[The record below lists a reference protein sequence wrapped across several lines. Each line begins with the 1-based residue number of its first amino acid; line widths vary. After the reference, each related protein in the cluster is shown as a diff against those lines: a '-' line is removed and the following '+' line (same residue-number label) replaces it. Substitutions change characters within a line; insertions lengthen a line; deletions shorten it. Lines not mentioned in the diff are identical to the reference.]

1 MIKLEHVNK
10 TFGDHQALIDINAE
24 FKEQQTTVIVGPS
37 GSGKSTLL
45 RSLNLL
51 ERPESG
57 RYTFNDQLIDFTKPL
72 SSKNILTLRR
82 KTGMVFQ
89 GYNLFP
95 HLTVVK
101 NVMEGPVQV
110 LKQTPADAK
119 KTALELLTKVGLAD
133 KAEAYP
139 SQLSGGQQ
147 QRVAIARSLAM
158 NPEYILLDEP
168 TSALDPEL
176 EAGVLRVL
184 LELAQE
190 KDSMII
196 VTHNLEFARAVADKI
211 LFVEA
216 GKILFDGTP
225 AEFFKQPTQ
234 RIADFLAA
242 MTFTTIS
249 DKANN

>member
-1 MIKLEHVNK
+1 MIKLEHINK
-10 TFGDHQALIDINAE
+10 TFGDHPALIDINTTFQAH
-24 FKEQQTTVIVGPS
+24 QTTVIVGPS

-51 ERPESG
+51 ERPETG
-57 RYTFNDQLIDFTKPL
+57 QYHFNDQTIDFTKPL
-72 SSKNILTLRR
+72 SNKVVLNLRR

-95 HLTVVK
+95 HLTVLK

-110 LKQTPADAK
+110 LKQTPATAQ
-119 KTALELLTKVGLAD
+119 KTALDLLAKVGLAD
-133 KAEAYP
+133 KAAAYP
-139 SQLSGGQQ
+139 SELSGGQQ

-184 LELAQE
+184 LALAQE

-242 MTFTTIS
+242 MTFTAIS
-249 DKANN
+249 DKAES

>member
-1 MIKLEHVNK
+1 MIKFEHVNK
-10 TFGDHQALIDINAE
+10 TFGEHPALIDINTE
-24 FKEQQTTVIVGPS
+24 FKAHQTTVIVGPS

-51 ERPESG
+51 EHPESG
-57 RYTFNDQLIDFTKPL
+57 QYHFNDLTIDFAKPL
-72 SSKNILTLRR
+72 TNKTILTLRR

-89 GYNLFP
+89 SYNLFP
-95 HLTVVK
+95 HLTVIK
-101 NVMEGPVQV
+101 NVMEGPIQV
-110 LKQTPADAK
+110 LKQPVATAQ
-119 KTALELLTKVGLAD
+119 KTALDLLTRVGLAD
-133 KAEAYP
+133 KADAFP

-184 LELAQE
+184 LDLARE
-190 KDSMII
+190 KDSMVI

-211 LFVEA
+211 LFVEN

-225 AEFFKQPTQ
+225 TEFFKEPTQ
-234 RIADFLAA
+234 RISDFLAA

-249 DKANN
+249 DKANQ

>member
-1 MIKLEHVNK
+1 MIKLENVNK
-10 TFGDHQALIDINAE
+10 TFGDHPALADINTE
-24 FKEQQTTVIVGPS
+24 FKEHQTTVIVGPS

-51 ERPESG
+51 EHPESG
-57 RYTFNDQLIDFTKPL
+57 QYHFDDETIDFSKPIT
-72 SSKNILTLRR
+72 SKTVLELRR

-89 GYNLFP
+89 DYNLFP

-101 NVMEGPVQV
+101 NVMEGPIQV
-110 LKQTPADAK
+110 LKQSSADAK
-119 KTALELLTKVGLAD
+119 KTALDLLDKVGLAD
-133 KAEAYP
+133 KAESFP

-211 LFVEA
+211 LFVEN

-249 DKANN
+249 DKAES

>member
-1 MIKLEHVNK
+1 
-10 TFGDHQALIDINAE
+10 
-24 FKEQQTTVIVGPS
+24 
-37 GSGKSTLL
+37 
-45 RSLNLL
+45 LNLL
-51 ERPESG
+51 ERPENG
-57 RYTFNDQLIDFTKPL
+57 QYHFNDQIIDFAQPL
-72 SSKNILTLRR
+72 SSKTILNLRR

-89 GYNLFP
+89 DYNLFP

-110 LKQTPADAK
+110 LKQSPDDAK
-119 KTALELLTKVGLAD
+119 ATAMTLLDKVGLAD
-133 KAEAYP
+133 KADAYP

-196 VTHNLEFARAVADKI
+196 VTHNMEFARAVADKI

-216 GKILFDGTP
+216 GQILFDGTP
-225 AEFFKQPTQ
+225 AEFFKQPTK

-249 DKANN
+249 DKAN

>member
-1 MIKLEHVNK
+1 VIKLEHVNK
-10 TFGDHQALIDINAE
+10 TFGDHQALIDINTE

-72 SSKNILTLRR
+72 SSKDILTLRR

-110 LKQTPADAK
+110 LKQTPAAAK

>member
-1 MIKLEHVNK
+1 MIKFEHVNK
-10 TFGDHQALIDINAE
+10 TFADHPALVDITTE
-24 FKEQQTTVIVGPS
+24 FKAHETTVIVGPS

-51 ERPESG
+51 ERPENG
-57 RYTFNDQLIDFTKPL
+57 QYHFNDQIIDFAQPL
-72 SSKNILTLRR
+72 SSKTILNLRH

-89 GYNLFP
+89 DYNLFP

-110 LKQTPADAK
+110 LKQSPADAK
-119 KTALELLTKVGLAD
+119 ATAMTLLDKVGLAD
-133 KAEAYP
+133 KADAYP

-196 VTHNLEFARAVADKI
+196 VTHNMEFARAVADKI

-216 GKILFDGTP
+216 GQILFDGTP
-225 AEFFKQPTQ
+225 AEFFKQPTK

-249 DKANN
+249 DKAN